1 MIFASGRSPRLSSA
15 SAQVRL
21 PKCAAHAGAAS
32 AEPAQACLLRSCG
45 RWARGSRFL
54 GSIDEPKKGVNLFEE
69 AFADEGGPRGRGWA
83 CFADWRAALLA
94 RSP

>member
-1 MIFASGRSPRLSSA
+1 
-15 SAQVRL
+15 
-21 PKCAAHAGAAS
+21 
-32 AEPAQACLLRSCG
+32 
-45 RWARGSRFL
+45 L